1 MNQCFFVSDLH
12 GQIHR
17 YEALFSK
24 IKREKPG
31 AIFLGGDLLPS
42 FGARGESDFLN
53 DYLSQ
58 EFIALKTQL
67 GSDYP
72 RVFFILGNDDGKSQ
86 EEDLIRYMEQEKI
99 WEYIHNKSAQFGPY
113 TIFGYA
119 YVPPTPFLNK
129 DWERYDISRYV
140 DPGCIA
146 PEDGWRSVEQP
157 LNIIQYATIQADLN
171 TLIGSND
178 LSNSILLFHTPP
190 YKTKLDRAALDGKMI
205 DHVPL
210 DVHVGSIAVKDLL
223 LDRQPLLTLHGHVH
237 ESARLTGFWKE
248 QLGETTA
255 LSAAHDGPE
264 LALVRFDPDH
274 PLEASRE
281 LC

>member
-24 IKREKPG
+24 IKQEKPG
-31 AIFLGGDLLPS
+31 ALFLGGDLLPS
-42 FGARGESDFLN
+42 FGARDENDFLN

-58 EFIALKTQL
+58 EFIALKTRL
-67 GSDYP
+67 GLDYP
-72 RVFFILGNDDGKSQ
+72 RVFLILGNDDGKSQ
-86 EEDLIRYMEQEKI
+86 EEDLVRYMEREKI

-113 TIFGYA
+113 NIFGYA

-157 LNIIQYATIQADLN
+157 LNIIQHATIQADLN
-171 TLIGSND
+171 TLIGDTD
-178 LSNSILLFHTPP
+178 LSKSILLFHTPP

-223 LDRQPLLTLHGHVH
+223 LARQPLLTLHGHVH

-248 QLGETTA
+248 QLGETIA

>member
-1 MNQCFFVSDLH
+1 MKKCFFVSDLH
-12 GQIHR
+12 GQKRR
-17 YEALFSK
+17 YKALFSK
-24 IKREKPG
+24 IKQEKPG
-31 AIFLGGDLLPS
+31 AVFLGGDLLPS
-42 FGARGESDFLN
+42 FGFRGESDFLN

-58 EFIALKTQL
+58 EFIALKTLL

-72 RVFFILGNDDGKSQ
+72 RVFLILGNDDGKSQ
-86 EEDLIRYMEQEKI
+86 EEDLIRYMEREKI

-113 TIFGYA
+113 NIYGYA

-171 TLIGSND
+171 TLIGNND

-210 DVHVGSIAVKDLL
+210 DVHVGSIAVKDFL

-255 LSAAHDGPE
+255 LSAAHDGRE

>member
-1 MNQCFFVSDLH
+1 MKKCFFVSDLH
-12 GQIHR
+12 GQKRR
-17 YEALFSK
+17 YKALFSK
-24 IKREKPG
+24 IKQEKPG

-42 FGARGESDFLN
+42 FGSRGESDFLN

-58 EFIALKTQL
+58 EFIALKTRL

-72 RVFFILGNDDGKSQ
+72 RVFLILGNDDGKSQ
-86 EEDLIRYMEQEKI
+86 EEDLIRYMEREKI

-113 TIFGYA
+113 NIYGYA

-171 TLIGSND
+171 TLIGNND

-190 YKTKLDRAALDGKMI
+190 YKTNLDRADLDGKMI

-210 DVHVGSIAVKDLL
+210 DVHVGSIAVKNLL

>member
-1 MNQCFFVSDLH
+1 MKKCFFVSDLH
-12 GQIHR
+12 GQKRR
-17 YEALFSK
+17 YKALFSK
-24 IKREKPG
+24 IKQEKPG

-42 FGARGESDFLN
+42 FGSRGESDFLN

-58 EFIALKTQL
+58 EFIALKTRL

-72 RVFFILGNDDGKSQ
+72 RVFLILGNDDGKSQ
-86 EEDLIRYMEQEKI
+86 EEDLIRYMEREKI

-113 TIFGYA
+113 NIYGYA

-157 LNIIQYATIQADLN
+157 LNVIQYATIQADLN
-171 TLIGSND
+171 TLIGNND

-190 YKTKLDRAALDGKMI
+190 YKTNLDRADLDGKMI

-210 DVHVGSIAVKDLL
+210 DVHVGSIAVKNLL

-237 ESARLTGFWKE
+237 DSARLTGFWKE

>member
-1 MNQCFFVSDLH
+1 MKKCFFVSDLH
-12 GQIHR
+12 GQKRR
-17 YEALFSK
+17 YKALFSK
-24 IKREKPG
+24 IKQEKPG

-42 FGARGESDFLN
+42 FGSRGESDFLN

-58 EFIALKTQL
+58 EFIALKTRL

-72 RVFFILGNDDGKSQ
+72 RVFLILGNDDGKSQ
-86 EEDLIRYMEQEKI
+86 EEDLIRYMEREKI

-113 TIFGYA
+113 NIYGYA

-157 LNIIQYATIQADLN
+157 LNVIQYATIQADLN
-171 TLIGSND
+171 TLIGNND

-210 DVHVGSIAVKDLL
+210 DVHVGSIAVKDFL

>member
-1 MNQCFFVSDLH
+1 MKKCFFVSDLH
-12 GQIHR
+12 GQKRR
-17 YEALFSK
+17 YKALFSK
-24 IKREKPG
+24 IKQEKPG

-42 FGARGESDFLN
+42 FGSRGESDFLN

-58 EFIALKTQL
+58 EFIALKTRL

-72 RVFFILGNDDGKSQ
+72 RVFLILGNDDGKSQ
-86 EEDLIRYMEQEKI
+86 EEDLIRYMEREKI

-113 TIFGYA
+113 NIYGYA

-171 TLIGSND
+171 TLIGNND

-190 YKTKLDRAALDGKMI
+190 YKTNLDRADLDGKMI

-210 DVHVGSIAVKDLL
+210 DVHVGSIAVKNLL

-237 ESARLTGFWKE
+237 DSARLTGFWKE

>member
-1 MNQCFFVSDLH
+1 MKKCFFVSDLH
-12 GQIHR
+12 GQKRR
-17 YEALFSK
+17 YKALFSK
-24 IKREKPG
+24 IKQEKPG

-42 FGARGESDFLN
+42 FGSRGESDFLN

-58 EFIALKTQL
+58 EFIALKTRL

-72 RVFFILGNDDGKSQ
+72 RVFLILGNDDGKSQ
-86 EEDLIRYMEQEKI
+86 EEDLIRYMEREKI

-113 TIFGYA
+113 NIYGYA

-171 TLIGSND
+171 TLIGNND

-210 DVHVGSIAVKDLL
+210 DVHVGSIAVKNLL

-237 ESARLTGFWKE
+237 DSARLTGFWKE